1 MVVRRLALVIW
12 SWRRRRR
19 RSRAAIETVSGRVG
33 GAAHQHDTKEE
44 ATSLS

>member
-1 MVVRRLALVIW
+1 MLHYAVPEEVV
-12 SWRRRRR
+12 
-19 RSRAAIETVSGRVG
+19 AAIETVSGRVG